1 MNGPVFFMANGIRSI
16 FGSVGCVHWGWGG
29 GISSQMRLCI
39 PLVSLILYEVFLQ
52 EVDIFGR
59 RVT

>member
-1 MNGPVFFMANGIRSI
+1 MGV
-16 FGSVGCVHWGWGG
+16 GWGG